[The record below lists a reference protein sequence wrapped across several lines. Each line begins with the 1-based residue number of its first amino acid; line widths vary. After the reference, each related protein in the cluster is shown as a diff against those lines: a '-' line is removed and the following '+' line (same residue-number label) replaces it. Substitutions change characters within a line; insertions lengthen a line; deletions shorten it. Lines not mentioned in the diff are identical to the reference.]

1 MLSGGAVVKDPRA
14 SGAVVTRTE
23 MSDDLRTARV
33 YVRLLAGDDE
43 ARRREL
49 LGALRRASGLIR
61 REVTRRLR
69 LRFAPELRFLYD
81 DGIDATSRIE
91 ELLNEIRTER
101 KPG

>member
-1 MLSGGAVVKDPRA
+1 
-14 SGAVVTRTE
+14 
-23 MSDDLRTARV
+23 
-33 YVRLLAGDDE
+33 
-43 ARRREL
+43 L